1 MLKRPA
7 ATLVE
12 LLVAFALA
20 GVVLGAATSSM
31 LQQQRTHERIR
42 TVSGTDAQRRAATVV
57 LAGQL
62 SLLDP
67 AAGDLAPGQADDT
80 VIQIRAAVDASLAC
94 SRSNG
99 SVTLLPDSAGAASFV
114 GSASQPR
121 SGDSLW
127 WLGDSTWSG
136 TRIGSV
142 VQEAAICTFPVSAVG
157 SALRLTLEGS
167 ADSIP
172 VGAALRVTRQTR
184 YGLYRSSDGSWQ
196 LGFREWNQAASSF
209 SAPQPVAGPFLLRVG
224 ARRSGFRYFDDAGRE
239 LATASGVDVT
249 RVARIRLTLQSLVV
263 AREGSDSVRADS
275 VDVALHHAPEP

>member
-80 VIQIRAAVDASLAC
+80 VIQIRAAVAASLAC

-142 VQEAAICTFPVSAVG
+142 VQEAAICTFPVSA
-157 SALRLTLEGS
+157 S
-167 ADSIP
+167 
-172 VGAALRVTRQTR
+172 GA
-184 YGLYRSSDGSWQ
+184 
-196 LGFREWNQAASSF
+196 
-209 SAPQPVAGPFLLRVG
+209 
-224 ARRSGFRYFDDAGRE
+224 
-239 LATASGVDVT
+239 
-249 RVARIRLTLQSLVV
+249 
-263 AREGSDSVRADS
+263 
-275 VDVALHHAPEP
+275 